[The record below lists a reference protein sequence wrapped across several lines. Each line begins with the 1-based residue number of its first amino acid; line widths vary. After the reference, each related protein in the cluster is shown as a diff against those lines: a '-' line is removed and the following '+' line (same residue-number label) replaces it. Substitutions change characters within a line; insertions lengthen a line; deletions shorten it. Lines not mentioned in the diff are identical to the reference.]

1 VTRDLP
7 FKVVRSHTDHDE
19 LLATAANLIIARAAY
34 SAAVL
39 MYPEDRIE
47 VRQGA
52 GVVYYSKT

>member
-1 VTRDLP
+1 MTRELP
-7 FKVVRSHTDHDE
+7 FNMVRSHSDHDE
-19 LLATAANLIIARAAY
+19 LLATTANLIIARAAY